1 MTERVSK
8 TKLNAADLEAAIMKR
23 LAEKP
28 DCDAITH
35 VYVKATGE
43 EPPQDTWKH
52 ILVSRRPN
60 IVRTVLETKALH
72 DVLNEMR
79 KEFDVI
85 PDETQAV

>member
-1 MTERVSK
+1 MTERIPK
-8 TKLNAADLEAAIMKR
+8 RKLKAADLEAAIMKR

-43 EPPQDTWKH
+43 EPPKDTWKH
-52 ILVSRRPN
+52 ILISRRPN
-60 IVRTVLETKALH
+60 VVRTVLETKALH

-79 KEFDVI
+79 NQFDLI
-85 PDETQAV
+85 PED